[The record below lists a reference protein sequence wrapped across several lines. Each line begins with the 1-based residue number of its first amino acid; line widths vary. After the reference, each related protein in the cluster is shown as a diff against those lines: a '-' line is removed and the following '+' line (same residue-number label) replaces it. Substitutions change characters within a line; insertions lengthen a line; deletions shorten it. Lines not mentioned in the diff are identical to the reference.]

1 MVYKMDTKINNEIKL
16 SEIFVQFLTLSI
28 FSFGGGTTIISMMKD
43 RFVDRL
49 QWISQDDM
57 NEMLTIVLSA
67 PGATVINTSI
77 LIAYRLRG
85 IKGVLVAVLASIL
98 PPFVTIVL
106 LLKVYKQVSDSAI
119 VIHMLRGI
127 KSAAAAIIAVVV
139 GKMTISLIKK
149 KNPYLIVLFL
159 IFFIL
164 TRFVNINVMILMVVS
179 MTIGILISFF
189 QKHKEVRN
197 DIN

>member
-1 MVYKMDTKINNEIKL
+1 METKENNKIKL

-28 FSFGGGTTIISMMKD
+28 FAFGGGTTIISMMKD

-49 QWISQDDM
+49 KWISEDDM

-67 PGATVINTSI
+67 PGATVINISI
-77 LIAYRLRG
+77 LVAYRLRG

-106 LLKVYKQVSDSAI
+106 LLKVYKQVGDSVI
-119 VIHMLRGI
+119 VIHMLKGI
-127 KSAAAAIIAVVV
+127 KSAAAAIIVVV
-139 GKMTISLIKK
+139 VSKMTISLIKR
-149 KNPYLIVLFL
+149 KNPYLIGLFL

-164 TRFVNINVMILMVVS
+164 TRFVDVNVMILMLAS
-179 MTIGILISFF
+179 MAIGIILTFV
-189 QKHKEVRN
+189 QKHKEAKN
-197 DIN
+197 GTN

>member
-1 MVYKMDTKINNEIKL
+1 MEYKADTKENNKIKL

-28 FSFGGGTTIISMMKD
+28 FAFGGGTTIISMMKD

-49 QWISQDDM
+49 KWISEDEM

-67 PGATVINTSI
+67 PGSTVINISI

-85 IKGVLVAVLASIL
+85 IKGVAIAISASIL
-98 PPFVTIVL
+98 PPFIVIVL
-106 LLKVYKQVSDSAI
+106 LLKVYKQVSDSVI
-119 VIHMLRGI
+119 VINMFKGI
-127 KSAAAAIIAVVV
+127 KSAAAAIIVVV
-139 GKMTISLIKK
+139 VSKMTISLIKK
-149 KNPYLIVLFL
+149 KNPYLIALFL

-164 TRFVNINVMILMVVS
+164 TRYVNINVMILMFVS
-179 MTIGILISFF
+179 LIIGILISCIK
-189 QKHKEVRN
+189 KHKEVKN